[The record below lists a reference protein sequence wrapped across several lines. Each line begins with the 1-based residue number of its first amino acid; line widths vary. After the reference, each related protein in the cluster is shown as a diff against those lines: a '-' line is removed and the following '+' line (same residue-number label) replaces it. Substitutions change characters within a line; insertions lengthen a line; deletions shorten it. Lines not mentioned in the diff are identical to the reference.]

1 MGTKNIKLTLDFR
14 SGFPIYVQIIEQIRS
29 MVASG
34 ELQQG
39 DQLPTVRQLA
49 TDLRINWNTVA
60 RAYKLL
66 DEAGLISTQQGR
78 GTYIWEAPSE
88 EVTAQLRQQALN
100 GLTIHY
106 LKEAARLG
114 CSHHDVAVALKH
126 HLSRWANGDLPDDET
141 E

>member
-1 MGTKNIKLTLDFR
+1 LGSKDIQLKLDFR
-14 SGFPIYVQIIEQIRS
+14 SGLPIYIQIMDQIRQR
-29 MVASG
+29 VASG

-88 EVTAQLRQQALN
+88 QVTAQLRQQALE
-100 GLTIHY
+100 GLTSRY
-106 LKEAARLG
+106 LAQAIRLG
-114 CSHHDVAVALKH
+114 CSPEDVAVTLEQHMNLWKA
-126 HLSRWANGDLPDDET
+126 GDPPDET
-141 E
+141 N

>member
-1 MGTKNIKLTLDFR
+1 LGSKQIQIKLDFR
-14 SGFPIYVQIIEQIRS
+14 SGLPIYVQITDQIRLL
-29 MVASG
+29 VASG

-60 RAYKLL
+60 RSYKLL

-88 EVTAQLRQQALN
+88 ATTQLLRQQALE
-100 GLTIHY
+100 GLTRRYLAEAIH
-106 LKEAARLG
+106 LG
-114 CSHHDVAVALKH
+114 CTPEDVSPVLEQQMSLWKAGAP
-126 HLSRWANGDLPDDET
+126 PDE